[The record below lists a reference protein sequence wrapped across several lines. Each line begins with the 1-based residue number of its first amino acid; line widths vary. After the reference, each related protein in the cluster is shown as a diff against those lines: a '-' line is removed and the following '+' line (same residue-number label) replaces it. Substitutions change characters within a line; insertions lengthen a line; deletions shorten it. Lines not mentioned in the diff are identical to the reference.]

1 MLTAAHNVPHVV
13 DAEVLG
19 LDGTKVWPMVA
30 EPADR
35 CVLWV
40 VSGQMA
46 SAQLDLAGHLFHGL
60 DAAAQQLGRLVGG
73 VDLHGAHAGCASRW
87 ASASARS
94 LPSASVHHRAAW
106 VAVAMSTSA
115 ANWSIK
121 SRPILAIW

>member
-1 MLTAAHNVPHVV
+1 MLTAAPNVPHVV

-46 SAQLDLAGHLFHGL
+46 SAQLDLAAVEELQAVL
-60 DAAAQQLGRLVGG
+60 ANVAAVMRAAAK
-73 VDLHGAHAGCASRW
+73 
-87 ASASARS
+87 
-94 LPSASVHHRAAW
+94 PAA
-106 VAVAMSTSA
+106 A
-115 ANWSIK
+115 A
-121 SRPILAIW
+121 

>member
-30 EPADR
+30 APADR

-46 SAQLDLAGHLFHGL
+46 SAQLDLAGVEALQTVL
-60 DAAAQQLGRLVGG
+60 ADVAAVMRAAAK
-73 VDLHGAHAGCASRW
+73 
-87 ASASARS
+87 
-94 LPSASVHHRAAW
+94 SVAEA
-106 VAVAMSTSA
+106 
-115 ANWSIK
+115 
-121 SRPILAIW
+121 